1 VAERGDGTGTR
12 SGVGTDSGSGDRAG
26 AGTADSTGTG
36 TDPGRGPGPSPC
48 PPAIAAYFAAVNARD
63 WDRLAHVFADDA
75 EIRPPGVEPRR
86 GRDDVLAYYPPL
98 LATFAE
104 HHDEPTRIHVAGDVV
119 TVEIAFTGRTVE
131 GAPLAFDAVDVFDLD
146 AEGRIVRLSLWY
158 DTRSV
163 IRQLKAGAG

>member
-1 VAERGDGTGTR
+1 VAERGDGTGTG
-12 SGVGTDSGSGDRAG
+12 SEVGTDSGTSGG
-26 AGTADSTGTG
+26 ADL
-36 TDPGRGPGPSPC
+36 GPGPSPC

-63 WDRLAHVFADDA
+63 WDRLAEVFADDA

-104 HHDEPTRIHVAGDVV
+104 HHDEPIRVHVAGDVV

-131 GAPLAFDAVDVFDLD
+131 GVPLAFDAVDVFDLD

-163 IRQLKAGAG
+163 IRQLKAGAS